1 MAETAK
7 KVWNIDV
14 IPDEEEDDGFEV
26 AEANWASLLFFLACD
41 TQWRVAGTFG
51 GLMWIGLDYSACDVI
66 ARRLQ
71 VPDAAWADLKTMEG
85 AALPVLN
92 EKPD

>member
-1 MAETAK
+1 MAK
-7 KVWNIDV
+7 GWNIDV
-14 IPDEEEDDGFEV
+14 APDKEQDEDFEV

-51 GLMWIGLDYSACDVI
+51 SLFWVGLDYAACDVI

-71 VPDAAWADLKTMEG
+71 VPDAAWADLKMIEG

-92 EKPD
+92 EKSS